1 MYMLDTNICIY
12 LIKNNPPHVRTHF
25 ERLNPGDI
33 LLSSIVLA
41 ELMYG
46 ISKSQQ
52 KKRNL
57 AALEMFLMP
66 LDIVSFDAQATEQY
80 GDIRANLE
88 QSGQVIGGNDL
99 LIAAHALSL
108 DVTLVSNNIKEF
120 SRVVGLRLENWAEPT
135 CNS

>member
-12 LIKNNPPHVRTHF
+12 LIKNNPPHVRLHF
-25 ERLNPGDI
+25 ECLQPGDI

-52 KKRNL
+52 KQRNL

-66 LDIVSFDAQATEQY
+66 LDIVPFDAGASAKY
-80 GDIRANLE
+80 GNIRSALE
-88 QSGQVIGGNDL
+88 QSGQTIGGNDL

-108 DVTLVSNNIKEF
+108 DATLVSNNLKEF
-120 SRVVGLRLENWAEPT
+120 SRVSGLQLENWA
-135 CNS
+135 

>member
-12 LIKNNPPHVRTHF
+12 LIKNNPPHVRAYF
-25 ERLNPGDI
+25 EDLQPGDI

-46 ISKSQQ
+46 ISKSRHR
-52 KKRNL
+52 KHNL

-66 LDIVSFDAQATEQY
+66 LEIMSFDMPAAQKY
-80 GDIRANLE
+80 GDIRADLE
-88 QSGQVIGGNDL
+88 RSGQIIGGNDL

-108 DVTLVSNNIKEF
+108 GATLVTNSVKEF
-120 SRVVGLRLENWAEPT
+120 SRVSGLHLENWADEKH
-135 CNS
+135 

>member
-1 MYMLDTNICIY
+1 MLDTNICIY
-12 LIKNNPPHVRTHF
+12 LIKNNPPHVRIHF
-25 ERLNPGDI
+25 ECLKPGDI

-52 KKRNL
+52 KQGNL

-66 LDIVSFDAQATEQY
+66 LEVLSFDARAAEKY
-80 GDIRANLE
+80 GEIRVNLE
-88 QSGQVIGGNDL
+88 QSGQIIGGNDL

-108 DVTLVSNNIKEF
+108 DATLVSNNLKEF
-120 SRVVGLRLENWAEPT
+120 SRVSGLHLENWIDPVT
-135 CNS
+135 NG

>member
-1 MYMLDTNICIY
+1 
-12 LIKNNPPHVRTHF
+12 
-25 ERLNPGDI
+25 
-33 LLSSIVLA
+33 
-41 ELMYG
+41 MYG

-99 LIAAHALSL
+99 LIAAHVLSL
-108 DVTLVSNNIKEF
+108 DATLVSNNLKEF
-120 SRVVGLRLENWAEPT
+120 SRVSGLRLENWAEPIS
-135 CNS
+135 NS